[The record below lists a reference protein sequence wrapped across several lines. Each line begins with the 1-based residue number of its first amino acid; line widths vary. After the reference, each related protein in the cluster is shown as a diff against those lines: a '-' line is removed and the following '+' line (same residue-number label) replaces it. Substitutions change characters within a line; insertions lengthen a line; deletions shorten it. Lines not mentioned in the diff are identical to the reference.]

1 MKIETKIKSQDDVV
15 CVLALDPHTRLSVT
29 SASCDRKDA
38 AHYAK
43 YYNSIGYRVKTL
55 EYGDELDAYLERESR
70 VRQMETRNLNLAMAE
85 GGI

>member
-1 MKIETKIKSQDDVV
+1 MANKTKIKNHDDVV

-29 SASCDRKDA
+29 STSCDRKDA

-43 YYNSIGYRVKTL
+43 YYSSIGYRVKTL
-55 EYGDELDAYLERESR
+55 EYGEELDAYLERESR
-70 VRQMETRNLNLAMAE
+70 VRQMEIRNLNLAMAE